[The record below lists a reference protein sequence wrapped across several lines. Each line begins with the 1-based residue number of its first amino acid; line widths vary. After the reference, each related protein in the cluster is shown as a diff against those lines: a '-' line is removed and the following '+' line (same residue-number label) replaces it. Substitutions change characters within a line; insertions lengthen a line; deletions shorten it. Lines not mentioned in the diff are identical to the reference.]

1 MIPNPIQTKE
11 LPSLTCKETEVLQL
25 IANGLSTREISEMQ
39 FISFNTAETHRKH
52 LLEKFEAKN
61 SAELIKKASKVY
73 WLD

>member
-1 MIPNPIQTKE
+1 MQIKE
-11 LPSLTCKETEVLQL
+11 LNTLTNKETEILRL
-25 IANGLSTREISEMQ
+25 IANGLSTREISEFQ

-52 LLEKFEAKN
+52 LLKKFEARN